1 MTDLFSEMTD
11 ATTPREAF
19 AVTDT
24 SSATW
29 AMRKLAAIR
38 RKQADIAQ
46 AADAE
51 ILRIAD
57 WAAAE
62 QRKLLDSANYFE
74 RLLIDYHQHIIADD
88 PRAKT
93 VTLPHG
99 KLTVRQ
105 QQPQYQRDDDVL
117 LEWAKAT
124 SPELVVVSES
134 PNWIEIK
141 QYGKA
146 VGGQFFDPATGEV
159 IPGVTVIHRE
169 PKFFVEVETDAD
181 RG

>member
-62 QRKLLDSANYFE
+62 QRKLLDSANYFCFHN
-74 RLLIDYHQHIIADD
+74 RLPVYHFLFMFGNAS
-88 PRAKT
+88 
-93 VTLPHG
+93 L
-99 KLTVRQ
+99 
-105 QQPQYQRDDDVL
+105 
-117 LEWAKAT
+117 
-124 SPELVVVSES
+124 
-134 PNWIEIK
+134 
-141 QYGKA
+141 
-146 VGGQFFDPATGEV
+146 
-159 IPGVTVIHRE
+159 
-169 PKFFVEVETDAD
+169 
-181 RG
+181 